1 MRIKQWEYAG
11 MIKTQH
17 IQLPKNLTRSEAF
30 ELARKKAKRDR
41 RIRYS

>member
-1 MRIKQWEYAG
+1 

-30 ELARKKAKRDR
+30 ELARKKAKRDFR
-41 RIRYS
+41 GFTYSPKTGKATLT